1 VLRKAAQTAVSGMC
15 RAAACSSAPWLVRR
29 VCVVLL
35 LLLAVAANG
44 RGAMAQQVAA
54 ELSVDTTGGFARIIY
69 RFSGGDVDATARLSN
84 GILVISFSVPVDVS
98 IDRLNPAAAGYV
110 SAARRDPD
118 GKGLRIALA
127 RRLTLHAMQTNDRLF
142 VDLLPDTWK
151 GAPPPLPQEVVEEL
165 ARKAKEAER
174 RQRQIRQL
182 ELQKQM
188 VTTRVR
194 VAHQPNFS
202 RYIFEL
208 PDLVSVVAERNG
220 DKFNLQLDS
229 PLKFDLADAKATL
242 PPTIEHIDAET
253 GEQSTTVKFT
263 FIGKVDIRSFREDN
277 SYVIDVAANNPAYKR
292 DAPRPAAASAEP
304 ALPKGGTLSG
314 LEVPLTVPAHA
325 ADALKDAARTAP
337 APPAPAPASQAAAT
351 IGMPPPNMM
360 FDPARQIE
368 TANRSPGRPAAAAGR
383 PVDLA
388 VSEQAAE
395 RALPDRAAAS
405 AASPP
410 PAPVAPAP
418 IAEPQGTQPPAPAP
432 EPAPEPRRQTQ
443 ASARPS
449 APPAAQPP
457 APKAD
462 AEADTAPAP
471 ADSGGAVRVSVQ
483 RQSDN
488 LKLLFPF
495 AIPTSGAVFRRADTL
510 WAVFDTATR
519 IDIDALQKDPTR
531 TIASATVNK
540 GPNFQVVRLKFERPR
555 LTSFSATDNNW
566 TIAIGDT
573 VLDPTLP
580 LGISRNVIGAARPSA
595 VASFEHPQSIHRIAD
610 PDVGDTLLVV
620 TGFAPARGL
629 LREQDFVEF
638 RLLSSTHGLV
648 VQPFAD
654 DIEVELSGDKV
665 VISRPAGL
673 VLSAANQIGRRNGY
687 RSVVLDPQAWG
698 FDREANFIE
707 RQRNLITA
715 ASEAPDNKHLVPRLE
730 LARFYLAREM
740 YEEAKGVL
748 EVALSEDHP
757 SAEDSSGLVM
767 RAIAKIMMGR
777 AEEGLADLASPVVGD
792 NHDAQL
798 WRGLAFAKLGKWAEA
813 SENFKKMETT
823 VTTLPIELQ
832 RQVLLEAV
840 RASIET
846 RDFAVAADKLNE
858 FDTLGVPKELEPR
871 IAVLT
876 GRLGEGLGHN
886 EEALAAYRTA
896 SDSTDRVSAARGR
909 LHDISLRFQLGEMKS
924 DEVVSELETLTTFWR
939 GDDTEVEALELLARL
954 YTEEGRYREAFH
966 VMRTA
971 FKAHP
976 NSELTRRIQDEAA
989 ATFDS
994 LFLAGKGDAMPAI
1007 EALAL
1012 FYDFRE
1018 LTPVGRRGDEMIRRL
1033 ADRLVSVD
1041 LLDQASELLQHQ
1053 VDHRLQGSAR
1063 AQVAARLAVI
1073 YLMNR
1078 KPEKAL
1084 ATLRASRASDAANE
1098 LRNQRLLIE
1107 ARALSEIGRHD
1118 TAIDVVSSLSGREA
1132 IRMRADAFWA
1142 AKRWREAA
1150 EQIELLYGDR
1160 WKDFEPLTDIE
1171 RVDLLRAAIGYA
1183 IDDDQ
1188 IGLGRFREKFSA
1200 KMMEGPDRRAFE
1212 VATSPLVATGAEF
1225 RDVVRQIAS
1234 VDTLEG
1240 FLRELRARYPE
1251 TGAFGTT
1258 PPVAPP
1264 AASKPVLPGS
1274 NAQLRRPPAD
1284 PKADPKPTASIAA
1297 EDATSAIR
1305 TPRTVAR

>member
-1 VLRKAAQTAVSGMC
+1 LPGPPPA
-15 RAAACSSAPWLVRR
+15 
-29 VCVVLL
+29 LL
-35 LLLAVAANG
+35 G
-44 RGAMAQQVAA
+44 R
-54 ELSVDTTGGFARIIY
+54 SVDT
-69 RFSGGDVDATARLSN
+69 
-84 GILVISFSVPVDVS
+84 
-98 IDRLNPAAAGYV
+98 
-110 SAARRDPD
+110 
-118 GKGLRIALA
+118 
-127 RRLTLHAMQTNDRLF
+127 
-142 VDLLPDTWK
+142 
-151 GAPPPLPQEVVEEL
+151 
-165 ARKAKEAER
+165 
-174 RQRQIRQL
+174 
-182 ELQKQM
+182 
-188 VTTRVR
+188 
-194 VAHQPNFS
+194 
-202 RYIFEL
+202 
-208 PDLVSVVAERNG
+208 
-220 DKFNLQLDS
+220 
-229 PLKFDLADAKATL
+229 
-242 PPTIEHIDAET
+242 
-253 GEQSTTVKFT
+253 
-263 FIGKVDIRSFREDN
+263 
-277 SYVIDVAANNPAYKR
+277 
-292 DAPRPAAASAEP
+292 
-304 ALPKGGTLSG
+304 
-314 LEVPLTVPAHA
+314 
-325 ADALKDAARTAP
+325 P
-337 APPAPAPASQAAAT
+337 APE
-351 IGMPPPNMM
+351 PP
-360 FDPARQIE
+360 
-368 TANRSPGRPAAAAGR
+368 
-383 PVDLA
+383 
-388 VSEQAAE
+388 AE
-395 RALPDRAAAS
+395 RALADRAAMP
-405 AASPP
+405 AAAP
-410 PAPVAPAP
+410 PAAAVATAPA
-418 IAEPQGTQPPAPAP
+418 AQPQGAQPSAP
-432 EPAPEPRRQTQ
+432 EPAPESKREAQ

-449 APPAAQPP
+449 PPPASLAP
-457 APKAD
+457 APKD
-462 AEADTAPAP
+462 DTATDMPPAP
-471 ADSGGAVRVSVQ
+471 ADISGAVAVSVQ

-488 LKLLFPF
+488 LKLVFPF
-495 AIPTSGAVFRRADTL
+495 AMPTSGAVFRRADAL

-531 TIASATVNK
+531 TIASAAVIA
-540 GPNFQVVRLKFERPR
+540 GPNYQVVRIKFERPR
-555 LTSFSATDNNW
+555 LTSFSSTDNNW

-580 LGISRNVIGAARPSA
+580 LSISRNVVGAARASA
-595 VASFEHPQSIHRIAD
+595 VAAFEHPQSIHRLSD
-610 PDVGDTLLVV
+610 PDAGDTLLVV

-698 FDREANFIE
+698 FDREANFVE

-715 ASEAPDNKHLVPRLE
+715 AAESPENKHLVPRLE

-767 RAIAKIMMGR
+767 RAISKIMMGR
-777 AEEGLADLASPVVGD
+777 AEEGLADLANPAVGD

-798 WRGLAFAKLGKWAEA
+798 WRGLAFAKLGKWPEA

-823 VTTLPIELQ
+823 ITTLPIELQ

-924 DEVVSELETLTTFWR
+924 AEVVSELETLTTFWR
-939 GDDTEVEALELLARL
+939 GDDTEVEALQLLARL

-976 NSELTRRIQDEAA
+976 NSDLTRRIQDEAA
-989 ATFDS
+989 ASFDS

-1041 LLDQASELLQHQ
+1041 LLDQATELLQHQ

-1078 KPEKAL
+1078 KPERAL
-1084 ATLRASRASDAANE
+1084 ATLRASRASDVANE

-1107 ARALSEIGRHD
+1107 ARALSDIGRHD

-1132 IRMRADAFWA
+1132 IRMRADAYWA

-1188 IGLGRFREKFSA
+1188 IGLGRFREKFGA

-1212 VATSPLVATGAEF
+1212 VATSPLVATGTEF

-1251 TGAFGTT
+1251 TGAFGPTSPPV
-1258 PPVAPP
+1258 PPVAPKP
-1264 AASKPVLPGS
+1264 APPGT
-1274 NAQLRRPPAD
+1274 NAQLRRPTAD
-1284 PKADPKPTASIAA
+1284 PKADPKPTASIAIDDVTA
-1297 EDATSAIR
+1297 ATG
-1305 TPRTVAR
+1305 TPRSETR

>member
-1 VLRKAAQTAVSGMC
+1 VLRKAAQTAVSGIC
-15 RAAACSSAPWLVRR
+15 RAAARSSAAPRLARR
-29 VCVVLL
+29 VCAVLL
-35 LLLAVAANG
+35 LLLVVAASG
-44 RGAMAQQVAA
+44 RDAAAQPVTA
-54 ELSVDTTGGFARIIY
+54 ELSVDTTGGFARIVY
-69 RFSGGDVDATARLSN
+69 RFSGDVDAIARLSN
-84 GILVISFSVPVDVS
+84 GILVISFSVPVEVS
-98 IDRLNPAAAGYV
+98 IDRLNPAAAGHV

-142 VDLLPDTWK
+142 VDLLPDNWK
-151 GAPPPLPQEVVEEL
+151 GAPPSLPQEVVEEL

-174 RQRQIRQL
+174 RQRQMRQL

-208 PDLVSVVAERNG
+208 PELVSVVADRNG
-220 DKFNLQLDS
+220 DKFNLQLDA
-229 PLKFDLADAKATL
+229 PLKFDLADVKATL
-242 PPTIEHIDAET
+242 PPTIEHVDAET

-277 SYVIDVAANNPAYKR
+277 TYVIDVAANNPAYKR
-292 DAPRPAAASAEP
+292 DAAAPRPAAAAAEP
-304 ALPKGGTLSG
+304 APPKGGTLSG
-314 LEVPLTVPAHA
+314 LEVPLTVPARA
-325 ADALKDAARTAP
+325 ADVLKDSARTTP
-337 APPAPAPASQAAAT
+337 VPPAPASANPAT
-351 IGMPPPNMM
+351 IGTPPPNML

-368 TANRSPGRPAAAAGR
+368 TANRSPGRPAAAPGR
-383 PVDLA
+383 SVDMPA
-388 VSEQAAE
+388 PESPAD
-395 RALPDRAAAS
+395 RALADRAAMP
-405 AASPP
+405 AAAP
-410 PAPVAPAP
+410 PAAAVALA
-418 IAEPQGTQPPAPAP
+418 AQPQGAQPSEP
-432 EPAPEPRRQTQ
+432 EPAPEPRRQAQ
-443 ASARPS
+443 APARPS
-449 APPAAQPP
+449 PPPASLAP
-457 APKAD
+457 APKD
-462 AEADTAPAP
+462 DTATDMPTAP
-471 ADSGGAVRVSVQ
+471 ADSSGAVTVSVQ

-488 LKLLFPF
+488 LKLVFPF
-495 AIPTSGAVFRRADTL
+495 AIPTSGAVFRRADAL

-519 IDIDALQKDPTR
+519 IDLDALQKDPTR
-531 TIASATVNK
+531 TIASAAVIA
-540 GPNFQVVRLKFERPR
+540 GPNYQVVRIKFERPR
-555 LTSFSATDNNW
+555 LTSFSSTDNNW

-580 LGISRNVIGAARPSA
+580 LSISRNVVGAARASA
-595 VASFEHPQSIHRIAD
+595 VAAFEHPQSIHRIAD
-610 PDVGDTLLVV
+610 PDAGDTLLVV

-698 FDREANFIE
+698 FDREANFVE

-715 ASEAPDNKHLVPRLE
+715 AADSLENKHLVPRLE

-767 RAIAKIMMGR
+767 RAISKIMMGR
-777 AEEGLADLASPVVGD
+777 AEEGLADLANSAVGD

-823 VTTLPIELQ
+823 ITTLPIELQ

-924 DEVVSELETLTTFWR
+924 AEVVSELETLTTFWR

-989 ATFDS
+989 AAFDS

-1041 LLDQASELLQHQ
+1041 LLDQAAELLQHQ

-1084 ATLRASRASDAANE
+1084 ATLRSSRASDVANE

-1107 ARALSEIGRHD
+1107 ARALSDIGRHD

-1132 IRMRADAFWA
+1132 IRMRADAYWA

-1188 IGLGRFREKFSA
+1188 IGLGRFREKFGA

-1251 TGAFGTT
+1251 TGAFGATSSPT
-1258 PPVAPP
+1258 PP
-1264 AASKPVLPGS
+1264 AAPKPAPPGT
-1274 NAQLRRPPAD
+1274 NAQLRRPQAD
-1284 PKADPKPTASIAA
+1284 PKADQKPTASIATDDVTA
-1297 EDATSAIR
+1297 ATG
-1305 TPRTVAR
+1305 TPRAEAR